1 MREKQNIEQN
11 TTSKW
16 KEMKKVREQRS
27 EEGEQTQCL
36 EAWLVL
42 NGFTR
47 VYDQFKGK
55 KSERSEWKKWRGE
68 WIELKY

>member
-27 EEGEQTQCL
+27 EEGET
-36 EAWLVL
+36 
-42 NGFTR
+42 NSMFGGTI
-47 VYDQFKGK
+47 
-55 KSERSEWKKWRGE
+55 SPE
-68 WIELKY
+68 WIDKSLWSI